1 VFIIQGLGFEIQ
13 GTVNKIVETET
24 ACRCQSLGF
33 RVQGNE
39 NETVGREKM
48 QEHRDGE
55 LEFEFKFEKE

>member
-1 VFIIQGLGFEIQ
+1 
-13 GTVNKIVETET
+13 VNKIVETET